1 MPIDTDGTTEN
12 TNLSIDD
19 GAEAILKRWEVTGE
33 DASKPSEKTPE
44 DEDTEEQETDEQS
57 ESDEDASEP
66 SEDDEEETDEDQE
79 DEEQDEDEGE
89 PKPKKVL
96 DDNTVVKVK
105 VGEEE
110 LEVKVQ
116 DLKRL
121 YGQEAALT
129 KKSQAVSQKLKEAED
144 TGAAYVASLANLM
157 GRAKQRAEPFA
168 QIDWLVAS
176 KTLNE
181 DELVALR
188 TEAQKA
194 YDDVNFFQQEL
205 DTFMTSV
212 EQQRQQQLVTQA
224 REAVEVLKRDI
235 PNWSTQ
241 VYDEIRSFAID
252 NGMNAQIVNNLTD
265 PAAIKM
271 LHKAMLYDK
280 GAKAVTKKTNKTPKK
295 LVKSTVNVETTQ
307 RSIRSGSTN
316 EAIGK
321 LRKTGSI
328 EDGADAF
335 LARWRDD

>member
-1 MPIDTDGTTEN
+1 MPIDTDGTTN
-12 TNLSIDD
+12 TNMTVDD
-19 GAEAILKRWEVTGE
+19 GADAILKRWEVTGE
-33 DASKPSEKTPE
+33 DAPKVPSKEEPE
-44 DEDTEEQETDEQS
+44 EDNEELDTDEES
-57 ESDEDASEP
+57 ESDEDAAEP
-66 SEDDEEETDEDQE
+66 SEDEEEETDEDQ
-79 DEEQDEDEGE
+79 DEEESDEDEGE

-110 LEVKVQ
+110 LEVKVN

-157 GRAKQRAEPFA
+157 QRAKQRAEPYA
-168 QIDWLVAS
+168 QVDWLVAS

-205 DTFMTSV
+205 DTFLQGV
-212 EQQRQQQLVTQA
+212 EQQRQQQTIAQA

-252 NGMNAQIVNNLTD
+252 NGMAPQVVNNLVD
-265 PAAIKM
+265 PSAIKM
-271 LHKAMLYDK
+271 LHMAMLYNK

-295 LVKSTVNVETTQ
+295 LVKSTVSAETTQ
-307 RSIRSGSTN
+307 RSLRNGKDAD
-316 EAIGK
+316 AIGK
-321 LRKTGSI
+321 LRRTGSI
-328 EDGADAF
+328 DDGANAF
-335 LARWRDD
+335 LARWKDED

>member
-1 MPIDTDGTTEN
+1 MPIDTDGTIEN

-19 GAEAILKRWEVTGE
+19 GADAILKRWEVAGE
-33 DASKPSEKTPE
+33 DAEKPSKKPE
-44 DEDTEEQETDEQS
+44 DEDTEEQETDEES
-57 ESDEDASEP
+57 ESDEDAAEP
-66 SEDDEEETDEDQE
+66 SEDEEEETDED
-79 DEEQDEDEGE
+79 EESEETDEDEGE

-96 DDNTVVKVK
+96 DDNAVVKVK

-110 LEVKVQ
+110 LEVKVN

-129 KKSQAVSQKLKEAED
+129 KKSQAVTQKLKEAED

-157 GRAKQRAEPFA
+157 QRAKQRAEPYA

-188 TEAQKA
+188 NEAQKA

-205 DTFMTSV
+205 DGFLGGV
-212 EQQRQQQLVTQA
+212 EQQRQQQLVVQA

-241 VYDEIRSFAID
+241 VYDEIRHFAIN
-252 NGMNAQIVNNLTD
+252 NGMAPQIINNLTD

-271 LHKAMLYDK
+271 LHMAMLYNK

-295 LVKSTVNVETTQ
+295 LVKSTVSAETTQ
-307 RSIRSGSTN
+307 RSLRGGKT
-316 EAIGK
+316 EDAIGK
-321 LRKTGSI
+321 LRRSGSI
-328 EDGADAF
+328 DDGADAF
-335 LARWRDD
+335 LAKWRDD